1 MYLTVELLRKY
12 GAREEKIQEF
22 IGRFPN
28 GVEALDFL
36 EEIGPE
42 AIAGNYSP
50 WLEALYWGYRML
62 PWTTK
67 EKEKY
72 CEVLNI
78 DSSSSVYESYDVEE
92 SEKVIH
98 SDHIYLSGNIDNCSN
113 IRNSNYVAS
122 SATVEGSDGVLKS
135 EYIVNSS
142 LVDTGMDIQSSK
154 EIYKASHV
162 KKSQK
167 CARVDSIENCVGIF
181 SSSGCEEVYYS
192 SFLKNC
198 HHCLFC
204 DDIEDA
210 SFRIFNQPVSE
221 KDFFIILSMVES
233 YFDNK
238 LEPLIETTINDEFY
252 FGLDWHVS
260 THFTKIYRS
269 LSQEVFNQL
278 YRLPGYNDWLMY
290 QITLNTR
297 SFRDLKNS

>member
-1 MYLTVELLRKY
+1 MYLTTELLRKY

-22 IGRFPN
+22 VGRFPN
-28 GVEALDFL
+28 GIETLDFL

-42 AIAGNYSP
+42 AIADDYTP

-62 PWTTK
+62 PWTTQ

-72 CEVLNI
+72 YEVLNI

-98 SDHIYLSGNIDNCSN
+98 SDHIYLSGNIDNCNN
-113 IRNSNYVAS
+113 IRSSNYVAS
-122 SATVEGSDGVLKS
+122 SITVEGSNGVLKS
-135 EYIVNSS
+135 EYVVNSD
-142 LVDTGMDIQSSK
+142 LVDTGMDIQDSK

-167 CARVDSIENCVGIF
+167 CARVNSIENCIGLF
-181 SSSGCEEVYYS
+181 SSSGCKEAYYS

-221 KDFFIILSMVES
+221 KDFFVILSMVES

-238 LEPLIETTINDEFY
+238 LEPLIEITVNDEFY

-269 LSQEVFNQL
+269 LPQGVFDQL

-297 SFRDLKNS
+297 SFRDLKNN